1 MEGFGDIYDTG
12 SNSYNVY
19 RNKPENLDEK
29 TWSNAIEGEVR
40 GEFFELLNLN
50 YFSSKAQKK
59 YHREKEIVLK
69 SLKALFFEKCPNA
82 ALGDSGQIYL
92 FYPVGED
99 SFYVYTMADGELGF
113 VGAGTVCIITPKNEN
128 VLYVFHQKLKSDVVT
143 VEEISIG
150 KIDKAIKNNHLIKY
164 KTKTL

>member
-1 MEGFGDIYDTG
+1 MECFGDIYDTCK
-12 SNSYNVY
+12 NSYNIY
-19 RNKPENLDEK
+19 GDKPKNLDEK
-29 TWSNAIEGEVR
+29 IWSNAIEYEVR
-40 GEFFELLNLN
+40 GEFFDFINLS
-50 YFSSKAQKK
+50 YFSSKAQRKF
-59 YHREKEIVLK
+59 HREKEIIEK
-69 SLKALFFEKCPNA
+69 SLKALYFEKCPKA
-82 ALGDSGQIYL
+82 ELEKSGQICL

-99 SFYVYTMADGELGF
+99 SFFAYTMAGGELGF

-128 VLYVFHQKLKSDVVT
+128 VLYVFHQKLKTDIVT